1 MASFNYEVIGAGS
14 TSDNPIKVVLHCQTA
29 TTICW
34 IGRTSCTGG
43 CEVAYDDDT
52 YCDSVA
58 VGSGHVTWHDKN
70 VYYNVT
76 NDCPTPVQPTCT
88 TYTCSDLNAYP
99 VPLYVSEDYDGYIDI
114 EYDYYLTCVNGD
126 YVGDRYKKSGVK
138 TVLFSS
144 FTKDGDKYKYDFS
157 TGDGCS
163 KQIIVYKS
171 VNDDCTKVDRTDV
184 SLSVSP
190 SVVNS
195 TGGSVNVIVSFKRT
209 VVDENCKKN
218 ITSGSF
224 ILEETVDPCQSTQ
237 ADEYWCCKDHYF
249 NIRIPVYIIKNKV
262 GNDTE
267 LWYNGSKV
275 TGNSIVYQIVQK
287 AKTGG
292 ECEHYCEEKITYC
305 VESGTVK
312 VYYETRYMS
321 NEWSATGVVPFEGGR
336 IKVTWDYVTTK
347 TLNNC
352 NTVTGSGTWEEI
364 IFIGGCDEHPNDCD
378 EECCYNYDGNGNNS
392 CEILF
397 KEQTPGCSTC
407 GYEDVYD
414 EELKKTIRYNK
425 ITYIFKQDCDDECS
439 PSMHTNYDKQTVH
452 VSACFT
458 GSTAITVPYT
468 STTEYN
474 GYGCPS
480 TKIETGTTN
489 VIVDVATP
497 NNSTTFRTV
506 YTSEMATVIQGEI
519 GLDSDKTVCLDCP
532 CNSQSEC
539 GCASIEFGEIPCS
552 ISISASPSSINCSGG
567 TVQFTAS

>member
-114 EYDYYLTCVNGD
+114 EYDYYLTCINGG

-138 TVLFSS
+138 TVALSS
-144 FTKDGDKYKYDFS
+144 FTEDGDKYKYNFS

-163 KQIIVYKS
+163 KQIVVYKS
-171 VNDDCTKVDRTDV
+171 TNDDCTQMDRTDV
-184 SLSVSP
+184 SFSVNP

-195 TGGSVNVIVSFKRT
+195 TGSDVYITVSFKRT

-224 ILEETVDPCQSTQ
+224 IIKKTVDQCQPTQ
-237 ADEYWCCKDHYF
+237 ADQYWCCKEHYV
-249 NIRIPVYIIKNKV
+249 NLYINVNEITRVV
-262 GNDTE
+262 GSDTE
-267 LWYNGSKV
+267 VWYNGSKV
-275 TGNSIVYQIVQK
+275 TNRITYQIVQK
-287 AKTGG
+287 PKTGG
-292 ECEHYCEEKITYC
+292 ECENYCEEKITYC
-305 VESGTVK
+305 VKSSTVK

-336 IKVTWDYVTTK
+336 LKVKWDYVSTK

-352 NTVTGSGTWEEI
+352 TTVTGTGTWEEI
-364 IFIGGCDEHPNDCD
+364 VTVGGCDEHPSGCD
-378 EECCYNYDGNGNNS
+378 DDCCYNVDNNGTNR
-392 CEILF
+392 CTILF

-407 GYEDVYD
+407 PSEMLDGVNF
-414 EELKKTIRYNK
+414 NK
-425 ITYIFKQDCDDECS
+425 ITYTYKQDCEDECS
-439 PSMHTNYDKQTVH
+439 PSMYTKYDKQTVH

-458 GSTAITVPYT
+458 GTTAITVPYT

-480 TKIETGTTN
+480 TKTETGTTTVTVN
-489 VIVDVATP
+489 VTTP
-497 NNSTTFRTV
+497 NDSMSFRTV
-506 YTSEMATVIQGEI
+506 YTSEMATVIQGEV
-519 GLDSDKTVCLDCP
+519 GLDSDKTICLDCP

-539 GCASIEFGEIPCS
+539 GCASIEFGDIPYD
-552 ISISASPSSINCSGG
+552 ISANPSSLDCSGG

>member
-1 MASFNYEVIGAGS
+1 MLMASFNYEVIGAGS

-76 NDCPTPVQPTCT
+76 NDCPTPVKPTCT

-114 EYDYYLTCVNGD
+114 EYDYYLTCINGD
-126 YVGDRYKKSGVK
+126 YVGDRYKKSGIK
-138 TVLFSS
+138 TVALSS
-144 FTKDGDKYKYDFS
+144 FTWDGEKYKYNFS

-163 KQIIVYKS
+163 KQIIVYKTT
-171 VNDDCTKVDRTDV
+171 NDDCTQMDRTDV
-184 SLSVSP
+184 SFSVNP

-195 TGGSVNVIVSFKRT
+195 TGSDVYITVSFKRT

-224 ILEETVDPCQSTQ
+224 IIKKTVDQCQPTQ
-237 ADEYWCCKDHYF
+237 SDQYWCCKEHYV
-249 NIRIPVYIIKNKV
+249 NLYINVNEITRVV
-262 GNDTE
+262 GRDTE
-267 LWYNGSKV
+267 VWYNGSKV
-275 TGNSIVYQIVQK
+275 TTRITYQIVQK
-287 AKTGG
+287 PKTGG
-292 ECEHYCEEKITYC
+292 ECENYCEEKITYC
-305 VESGTVK
+305 VKSSTVK

-336 IKVTWDYVTTK
+336 LKVKWDYVSTK

-352 NTVTGSGTWEEI
+352 TTVTGTGTWEEI
-364 IFIGGCDEHPNDCD
+364 VTVGGCDEHPSGCD
-378 EECCYNYDGNGNNS
+378 DDCCYNVDNNGTNR
-392 CEILF
+392 CTILF

-407 GYEDVYD
+407 PSEMFDGVNF
-414 EELKKTIRYNK
+414 NK
-425 ITYIFKQDCDDECS
+425 ITYTYKQDCEDECS
-439 PSMHTNYDKQTVH
+439 PSMYTKYDKQTVH

-458 GSTAITVPYT
+458 GTTAITVPYT

-480 TKIETGTTN
+480 TKTETGTTTVTVN
-489 VIVDVATP
+489 VTTP
-497 NNSTTFRTV
+497 NDSMSFRTV
-506 YTSEMATVIQGEI
+506 YTSEMATVIQGEV
-519 GLDSDKTVCLDCP
+519 GLDSDKTTCLDCP

-539 GCASIEFGEIPCS
+539 GCASIEFGDIPYD
-552 ISISASPSSINCSGG
+552 ISANPSSLDCSGG

>member
-1 MASFNYEVIGAGS
+1 MLMASFNYEVIGAGS

-114 EYDYYLTCVNGD
+114 EYDYYLTCINGD
-126 YVGDRYKKSGVK
+126 YVGDRYKKSGIK
-138 TVLFSS
+138 TVALSS
-144 FTKDGDKYKYDFS
+144 FTWDGEKYKYNFS

-163 KQIIVYKS
+163 KQIIVYKTT
-171 VNDDCTKVDRTDV
+171 NDDCTQMDRTDV
-184 SLSVSP
+184 SFSVNP

-195 TGGSVNVIVSFKRT
+195 TGSDVYITVSFKRT

-224 ILEETVDPCQSTQ
+224 IIKKTVDQCQPTQ
-237 ADEYWCCKDHYF
+237 SDQYWCCKEHYV
-249 NIRIPVYIIKNKV
+249 NLYINVNEITRVV
-262 GNDTE
+262 GRDTE
-267 LWYNGSKV
+267 VWYNGSKV
-275 TGNSIVYQIVQK
+275 TTRITYQIVQK
-287 AKTGG
+287 PKTGG
-292 ECEHYCEEKITYC
+292 ECENYCEEKITYC
-305 VESGTVK
+305 VKSSTVK

-336 IKVTWDYVTTK
+336 LKVKWDYVSTK

-352 NTVTGSGTWEEI
+352 TTVTGTGTWEEI
-364 IFIGGCDEHPNDCD
+364 VTVGGCDEHPSGCD
-378 EECCYNYDGNGNNS
+378 DDCCYNVDNNGTNR
-392 CEILF
+392 CTILF

-407 GYEDVYD
+407 PSEMFDGVNF
-414 EELKKTIRYNK
+414 NK
-425 ITYIFKQDCDDECS
+425 ITYTYKQDCEDECS
-439 PSMHTNYDKQTVH
+439 PSMYTKYDKQTVH

-458 GSTAITVPYT
+458 GTTAITVPYT

-480 TKIETGTTN
+480 TKTETGTTTVTVN
-489 VIVDVATP
+489 VTTP
-497 NNSTTFRTV
+497 NDSMSFRTV
-506 YTSEMATVIQGEI
+506 YTSEMATVIQGEV
-519 GLDSDKTVCLDCP
+519 GLDSDKTTCLDCP

-539 GCASIEFGEIPCS
+539 GCASIEFDDAPCS
-552 ISISASPSSINCSGG
+552 ISVTQESINCTGG
-567 TVQFTAS
+567 TIQFTINK